1 MKNRINVLG
10 IVGFLCIAYS
20 ITLIPPM
27 LVSAWYHDGELR
39 DFIMTFIS
47 LILIGYLFWSP
58 FRNRLGELQRSD
70 GFLIVAIFWMLLSL
84 VSTLPFVTG
93 WHLDFVDSL
102 FEATSGFTT
111 TGATVVTDLKRL
123 PPSILYY
130 RQQLQ
135 FFGGMGLIVLAIA
148 VLPILGVGGTQLYRA
163 ETPGPMKDEK
173 MEPRITQT
181 VRGLSLIYF
190 GLTVFCAIGYW
201 MAGMQPLDALEHSFS
216 TVSTGGFS
224 THNESLG
231 YFQNTAINYIAVLF
245 MLLGAINFGIHFM
258 ALSNRKLS
266 AYFLDTEVRTFLL
279 TVTVFVAFYTVYLY
293 LCREY
298 STISQ
303 ALNFSV
309 FEVTSVITSTGYGIT
324 DFSTWPLFLPVLLIF
339 ISFVGGCGGST
350 AGGIKVVRIMTLFK
364 EAANQ
369 LFLLVHPKSCRS
381 VKIGDRALNYKTVQA
396 IWGFFAVYVV
406 SFVLLTILM
415 VMAGLD
421 EVSAFSAVATC
432 INNLGPGL
440 GSVSATFAAASDN
453 AKLIGVA
460 AMLLGR
466 LEIFTLLVIVTP
478 AFWRR

>member
-1 MKNRINVLG
+1 MKSRIYVLG
-10 IVGFLCIAYS
+10 IVGFLCITYS
-20 ITLIPPM
+20 ITLLPPM
-27 LVSAWYHDGELR
+27 LVAAWYQDGELD
-39 DFIMTFIS
+39 DFFITFILLVS
-47 LILIGYLFWSP
+47 IGYLLWAP
-58 FRNRLGELQRSD
+58 FRNKLGELRRSD

-84 VSTLPFVTG
+84 ISALPFMTG

-111 TGATVVTDLKRL
+111 TGATVVTNLKDL

-148 VLPILGVGGTQLYRA
+148 VLPMLGVGGTQLYRA

-173 MEPRITQT
+173 MEPRIAQT

-190 GLTVFCAIGYW
+190 GLTVFCALGYW
-201 MAGMQPLDALEHSFS
+201 LAGMQPLDALEHSFS

-224 THNESLG
+224 THDESLG
-231 YFQNTAINYIAVLF
+231 YFHNQMINYIAVLF
-245 MLLGAINFGIHFM
+245 MLLGAINFGIHFIAM
-258 ALSNRKLS
+258 SNRKLS
-266 AYFLDTEVRTFLL
+266 AYLVDTEVRTFLL
-279 TVTVFVAFYTVYLY
+279 TTGMFVFFYTVYLY
-293 LCREY
+293 FSREY
-298 STISQ
+298 SSLFQ
-303 ALNFSV
+303 SLNYSL

-350 AGGIKVVRIMTLFK
+350 AGGIKVIRIMTLFK

-369 LFLLVHPKSCRS
+369 LFLLVHPKSCRP
-381 VKIGDRALNYKTVQA
+381 VKIGARVLNYKTAQA
-396 IWGFFAVYVV
+396 IWGFFAVYIS

-421 EVSAFSAVATC
+421 EVTAFSAVAAC

-440 GSVSATFAAASDN
+440 GGVSATFASVSDN
-453 AKLIGVA
+453 AKLIAVA

-478 AFWRR
+478 EFWRR

>member
-1 MKNRINVLG
+1 MKNRIYVMG
-10 IVGFLCIAYS
+10 IVGFLCITYS
-20 ITLIPPM
+20 ITLLPPM
-27 LVSAWYHDGELR
+27 LVAAWFQDGELD
-39 DFIMTFIS
+39 DFFVTFIV
-47 LILIGYLFWSP
+47 LILVGYFLWAP
-58 FRNRLGELQRSD
+58 FRNRLGELRRSD
-70 GFLIVAIFWMLLSL
+70 GFLIVAIFWMLLSMI
-84 VSTLPFVTG
+84 SALPFMTG

-111 TGATVVTDLKRL
+111 TGATVVTNLEEL

-148 VLPILGVGGTQLYRA
+148 ILPILGVGGTQLYRA

-173 MEPRITQT
+173 MEPRIAQT
-181 VRGLSLIYF
+181 VRGLSMIYL
-190 GLTVFCAIGYW
+190 GLTVFCAFGYW
-201 MAGMQPLDALEHSFS
+201 LAGMQPLDALEHSFS

-224 THNESLG
+224 THDESLG
-231 YFQNTAINYIAVLF
+231 YFHNPLINYIAVLF

-266 AYFLDTEVRTFLL
+266 AYFVDTEVRTFLL
-279 TVTVFVAFYTVYLY
+279 TTGMFVFFYTVYLY
-293 LCREY
+293 FSREY
-298 STISQ
+298 STFFQSF
-303 ALNFSV
+303 NFSL

-350 AGGIKVVRIMTLFK
+350 AGGIKVIRIMTLFK

-369 LFLLVHPKSCRS
+369 LFLLIHPKCCRP

-421 EVSAFSAVATC
+421 EVSAFSAVAAC

-440 GSVSATFAAASDN
+440 GNVSATFASVSDN

-478 AFWRR
+478 GFWRR